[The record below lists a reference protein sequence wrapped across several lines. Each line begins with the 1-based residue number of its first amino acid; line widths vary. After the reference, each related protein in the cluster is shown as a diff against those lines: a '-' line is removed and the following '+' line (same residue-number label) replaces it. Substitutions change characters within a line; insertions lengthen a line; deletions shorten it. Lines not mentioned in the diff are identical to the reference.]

1 MDNLISDLNA
11 THSIWDR
18 MRSLLE
24 ERKTNPT
31 AIPWMINWVKSFARE
46 LNGKPL
52 KDAQPEDIRVFIDK
66 LNANTSIKLYQI
78 KQANEALLILFTEIL
93 PCDWIGNWPVKA
105 DSKTTCPPESTS
117 NASRSSTYKLHPD
130 ECASLHADLFEKL
143 RNVVRTLH
151 YSVRT
156 EKAYSDWVK
165 RFLAFHHP
173 VVPQK
178 LSSHHISEFLEFLA
192 VQRHVSAST
201 QNQTLNALSFF
212 YKNILNIDIT
222 DQLSFARAK
231 KPQRLPVVLS
241 REQVKDLL
249 ARLEGVY
256 ALLAGITY
264 GTGMRLMESLRLR
277 VKDINFSGNAII
289 VREGKGAKDR
299 VTPLPAK
306 YKEALRCQLEL
317 AEKLHREDLARG
329 LGETSLPDALAIKYP
344 SAAKEWPW
352 QFAFPSDRL
361 SVDPLSNTVRR
372 HHIHEN
378 SFQKAVKKAAQSA
391 GLPSGVSIHTL
402 RHSFATHLLEAGY
415 DIRTVQELLGH
426 SDVSTTMI
434 YTHVLNRPGI
444 KIKSP
449 VDDF

>member
-256 ALLAGITY
+256 ALLAGIT
-264 GTGMRLMESLRLR
+264 
-277 VKDINFSGNAII
+277 
-289 VREGKGAKDR
+289 
-299 VTPLPAK
+299 
-306 YKEALRCQLEL
+306 
-317 AEKLHREDLARG
+317 
-329 LGETSLPDALAIKYP
+329 
-344 SAAKEWPW
+344 
-352 QFAFPSDRL
+352 
-361 SVDPLSNTVRR
+361 
-372 HHIHEN
+372 
-378 SFQKAVKKAAQSA
+378 
-391 GLPSGVSIHTL
+391 
-402 RHSFATHLLEAGY
+402 
-415 DIRTVQELLGH
+415 
-426 SDVSTTMI
+426 
-434 YTHVLNRPGI
+434 
-444 KIKSP
+444 
-449 VDDF
+449 